1 MNLQNLV
8 LNYKNEV
15 IKSIQDSVKI
25 KSVQEEPLE
34 GMPFGEGPAKAL
46 KHILDLG
53 KRLGFEV
60 TNFDNYA
67 GHIDFGTGSDEDMIG
82 ILGHVDVVP

>member
-8 LNYKNEV
+8 LDYKNEV

-53 KRLGFEV
+53 K
-60 TNFDNYA
+60 
-67 GHIDFGTGSDEDMIG
+67 
-82 ILGHVDVVP
+82 